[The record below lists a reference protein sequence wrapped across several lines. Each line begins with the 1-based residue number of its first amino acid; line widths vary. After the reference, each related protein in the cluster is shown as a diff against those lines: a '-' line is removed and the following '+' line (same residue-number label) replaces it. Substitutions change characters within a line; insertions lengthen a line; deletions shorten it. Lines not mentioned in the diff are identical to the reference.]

1 MNMIIEDHIER
12 IQFSVIDLGK
22 RDVFFKHEWLQWHNS
37 FIDWQS
43 SKLYLDKYR
52 HWCRKVFIEE
62 EPEDIG
68 EKANEIEEG
77 GRILFVNIEEEV
89 LKQNEIEIK
98 RVKEASGEAKFEN
111 VIPEEYWE
119 FKEEVFDKKAFNKL
133 PP

>member
-22 RDVFFKHEWLQWHNS
+22 RDVFFKHKWLQWHNS

-62 EPEDIG
+62 EPEDVG